1 MRPTTPNETQGLA
14 ATIGQL
20 AGVGQFDAAGV
31 VIKGNIGRYPELPK
45 ELSAQLGALI
55 KGKQFERAIR
65 LVDLCLQHDEGNVF
79 FLGRKVQA
87 LLGLNRHEEALQVAE
102 VQVKL
107 QPANVIGLGL
117 KTQALL
123 GLNRHEEALQVAEVR
138 VKLQPANVI
147 GLGLKTQALL
157 GLNRHEEALQVAEA
171 QVKLQ
176 PANVIGL
183 GLKTQALLGLNRHE
197 EALQV
202 AEARVK
208 LQPADV
214 IGLGLKTQALLGLK
228 RHEEALEVAEAIVKL
243 EPTAIVGQILR
254 AQILFRGG
262 QTGAAAEVV
271 YGNLIKDGRANFS
284 LAVLAAKLAAR
295 GIYEERYDAVFSSPD
310 SFFPLTPSQAGSL
323 IKHRIARE
331 EDPSVTDPF
340 GDTIF
345 DASRTYLFQPI
356 DKLARSIL

>member
-123 GLNRHEEALQVAEVR
+123 GL
-138 VKLQPANVI
+138 
-147 GLGLKTQALL
+147 
-157 GLNRHEEALQVAEA
+157 
-171 QVKLQ
+171 
-176 PANVIGL
+176 
-183 GLKTQALLGLNRHE
+183 
-197 EALQV
+197 
-202 AEARVK
+202 
-208 LQPADV
+208 
-214 IGLGLKTQALLGLK
+214 K

-295 GIYEERYDAVFSSPD
+295 GIYEERYDAVFSP
-310 SFFPLTPSQAGSL
+310 
-323 IKHRIARE
+323 RIASSLLLRLRLGL
-331 EDPSVTDPF
+331 S
-340 GDTIF
+340 
-345 DASRTYLFQPI
+345 L
-356 DKLARSIL
+356 SIE